1 MTVKE
6 LIEKLKEVPEDYEAI
21 IYYSGECFNVSKI
34 ELNNADKTVEII

>member
-6 LIEKLKEVPEDYEAI
+6 LIEKLKGMPEDYEVTTFADGDI
-21 IYYSGECFNVSKI
+21 FNVSKI